1 MTPEA
6 PRVLVVIPAYNEA
19 GRIGDVVRAARKVL
33 PEADVVVVDDASSD
47 DTAGEAAGAGA
58 EVLSHAV
65 NLGYGAGL
73 ESGYK
78 YALTFGYGI
87 VLQMD
92 ADGQHLAEELPVILE
107 PVCSGEVDLV
117 IGSRYIDG
125 GGGYHT
131 PFVRRVGQK
140 VFAGIIR
147 LLSGMRITDPT
158 SGFQCLGIRAI
169 RLYTSE
175 IFPYDVPDADILL
188 LAYYAGLRV
197 REVPV
202 KMVQR
207 SEGTSMHSGLKPLY
221 YTMRM
226 LLSIFIVVLGSRRW
240 KRYVS

>member
-19 GRIGDVVRAARKVL
+19 GRIGEVVRAVREVL
-33 PEADVVVVDDASSD
+33 PEANVVVVDDASSD

-73 ESGYK
+73 ESGYR
-78 YALTFGYGI
+78 YALARGYGI

-92 ADGQHLAEELPVILE
+92 ADGQHIAGELPVILE
-107 PVCSGEVDLV
+107 PVRSGEVDLV

-125 GGGYHT
+125 GCGYHT
-131 PFVRRVGQK
+131 PFVRRAGQK
-140 VFAGIIR
+140 IFAGIIR
-147 LLSGMRITDPT
+147 LFSGMRITDPT

-169 RLYTSE
+169 RLYASE
-175 IFPYDVPDADILL
+175 AFPYDVPDADILL
-188 LAYYAGLRV
+188 LAYYAGLGV

-202 KMVQR
+202 KMVER
-207 SEGTSMHSGLKPLY
+207 AEGTSMHSGLKPVY

-226 LLSIFIVVLGSRRW
+226 LLSIFIVVLGFRRW